1 MTHSG
6 LSLNPQDLKK
16 FVDQIVQVEVNS
28 KFDGKIQIGCLIAVD
43 PVSSSVILIDK
54 EENIVLLPWID
65 LTKIKICEDQQEES
79 QNRHQNIK
87 KRLIE
92 EGRNQKES
100 GNSEATGE
108 DLNSLKLEIIELFK
122 RHQFEVCE
130 EDHQVISI
138 QGGLARLRPPYRQIE
153 ATNVI
158 VLDRLSSLLH
168 EHLANHS

>member
-1 MTHSG
+1 MTNSG

-28 KFDGKIQIGCLIAVD
+28 KFDGKIQIGRLIAVD

-65 LTKIKICEDQQEES
+65 LTKIKICEDQQES
-79 QNRHQNIK
+79 LQNRHQNIK

-100 GNSEATGE
+100 GNPEATGE

-122 RHQFEVCE
+122 RHQFE
-130 EDHQVISI
+130 
-138 QGGLARLRPPYRQIE
+138 GK
-153 ATNVI
+153 
-158 VLDRLSSLLH
+158 
-168 EHLANHS
+168 